1 MNPNKSPLILF
12 MILLLAGAVII
23 LNILGIKQEQQT
35 LTIGLT
41 SQQSDLLVK
50 SPKIKLDGPY
60 KVRFI
65 TYETEQELLQAIYAK
80 KVSVYIL
87 DTYSYIVQYSKL
99 PNSRAVFGIP
109 SDYYLIAVTDQNFNR
124 PRVGMLSTSIS
135 DHMLNGKVYSKH
147 IYNDYKEC
155 LRDLNSGLIDQAV
168 LQEKYVDLSKY
179 KIISKLSSIGYKE
192 DLLVITTSWL
202 EKEDEEELSLL
213 NSIAALF
220 KDDIQKPNE
229 AQLIEVMSELF
240 TNESIPTR
248 YYYKDLVYTNGL

>member
-1 MNPNKSPLILF
+1 MNQNKNPLILF
-12 MILLLAGAVII
+12 MILLLACAVII
-23 LNILGIKQEQQT
+23 INILGVMQEQQT

-41 SQQSDLLVK
+41 AQQNTLLVK
-50 SPKIKLDGPY
+50 SKKIELDGPY
-60 KVRFI
+60 KVKFI

-109 SDYYLIAVTDQNFNR
+109 SDYYLIAVTDQTFNR

-135 DHMLNGKVYSKH
+135 DHMLSGKVYSKH
-147 IYNDYKEC
+147 IYNSYEEC
-155 LRDLNSGLIDQAV
+155 LQDLNSGLIDQAV
-168 LQEKYVDLSKY
+168 LQEKYIDLSKY
-179 KIISKLSSIGYKE
+179 KIISKLSSKGYKE
-192 DLLVITTSWL
+192 DLLIITTPWL
-202 EKEDEEELSLL
+202 EKNDEEDLSLL
-213 NSIAALF
+213 NSISALF

-248 YYYKDLVYTNGL
+248 YYYKDLVYTTGL